1 MACLGRM
8 LIIVGLLA
16 AAGGVV
22 LLLLAR
28 AHVPLGHLP
37 GDYVYRDRRVT
48 VYFPWVT
55 MIVVS
60 VVLTL
65 ALNFL
70 FRR

>member
-1 MACLGRM
+1 MAHLARA
-8 LIIVGLLA
+8 LIVIGLLL

-37 GDYVYRDRRVT
+37 GDYVYRGKRVT

-55 MIVVS
+55 MIVIS
-60 VVLTL
+60 VVLTVV
-65 ALNFL
+65 LNML